1 MGKRRKAREFAI
13 QVLFHQEFSPEGP
26 DEAFSLIKD
35 NFDSVKSGRDF
46 SVMLIKGVY
55 EKKNILDGLISGA
68 SRNWKLSRMP
78 HLEKCILR
86 LAVFEI
92 LFIEEIPPKVSIDE
106 AVELGKKFS
115 GEESGSFINGVLDNI
130 YNSLIKN
137 GSLT

>member
-13 QVLFHQEFSPEGP
+13 QVLFHQEFSPGGP
-26 DEAFSLIKD
+26 DEAFRLIKD

-46 SVMLIKGVY
+46 SILLIKGVY

-68 SRNWKLSRMP
+68 SRNWKLSRIP

-130 YNSLIKN
+130 YNSLIKD
-137 GSLT
+137 GSLA